1 MRLYKDVIAFKVDG
15 KPARVKERVI
25 KDSEIHLIINGIL
38 SRRFYVTPSNLREFT
53 IGYLLGE
60 GLIEKVSDIKL
71 LDINKGTIN
80 VGIDL
85 KDESIAR
92 ESVVGSDSLGG
103 WRYKIESVKEVN
115 STFSITSDELFEAF
129 DRLVK
134 GARLW
139 KMTGGAHV
147 AALVSGDKFILAE
160 DVSRHVAVDKIIGA
174 GALEMVDF
182 TETFIV
188 YSGRMPA
195 DMLIKVARVGIPIIA
210 SNAAPTYSG
219 YKVAVDAG
227 LTMIGFVRDERFN
240 IYTHPER
247 IKI

>member
-1 MRLYKDVIAFKVDG
+1 MKLYKDIIAFKVDG
-15 KPARVKERVI
+15 KPVKVKERVV
-25 KDSEIHLIINGIL
+25 KDSEVHIIINGMF

-60 GLIEKVSDIKL
+60 GLIDTISDIKL
-71 LDINKGTIN
+71 LDINEKTIN
-80 VGIDL
+80 VKINL
-85 KDESIAR
+85 KDETMAR
-92 ESVVGSDSLGG
+92 ESVIGSDSLGG
-103 WRYKIESVKEVN
+103 WRYKVESVKTVD
-115 STFSITSDELFEAF
+115 SRFSITSDELFRAF
-129 DRLVK
+129 DRLVE

-139 KMTGGAHV
+139 RMTGGAHV
-147 AALVSGDKFILAE
+147 AALVGEDMFILAE

-174 GALEMVDF
+174 GALDMVDF

-227 LTMIGFVRDERFN
+227 LTMIGFVRDRRFN

>member
-1 MRLYKDVIAFKVDG
+1 MRLYNDVIAFKVDG
-15 KPARVKERVI
+15 KIAKVKERVV
-25 KDSEIHLIINGIL
+25 KDSEIHLIINEML
-38 SRRFYVTPSNLREFT
+38 SRRFYVTPNNLKEFT

-60 GLIEKVSDIKL
+60 GLIDTVSDIKL
-71 LDINKGTIN
+71 LDINGETIN
-80 VGIDL
+80 VEINL
-85 KDESIAR
+85 KDSMAK
-92 ESVVGSDSLGG
+92 ESVIGSDSLGG
-103 WRYKIESVKEVN
+103 WRYKIESVEAVD
-115 STFSITSDELFEAF
+115 STFSITRDELFEAF

-147 AALVSGDKFILAE
+147 AALVGEDRFILAE

-174 GALEMVDF
+174 GALDMVDF
-182 TETFIV
+182 AETFIV

-227 LTMIGFVRDERFN
+227 LTMIGFVRDRRFN

>member
-1 MRLYKDVIAFKVDG
+1 MKLYKDIIAFKVDG
-15 KPARVKERVI
+15 KLVKAKERVV
-25 KDSEIHLIINGIL
+25 KDSEVHIIINGMF

-60 GLIEKVSDIKL
+60 GLIDTLSDIKL
-71 LDINKGTIN
+71 LDINEKTIN
-80 VGIDL
+80 VKINL
-85 KDESIAR
+85 KDETRAR
-92 ESVVGSDSLGG
+92 ESVIGSDSLGG
-103 WRYKIESVKEVN
+103 WRYKVESVKTVD
-115 STFSITSDELFEAF
+115 SRFSITSDELFRAF
-129 DRLVK
+129 DRLVE

-139 KMTGGAHV
+139 RMTGGAHV
-147 AALVSGDKFILAE
+147 AALVGEDMFILAE

-174 GALEMVDF
+174 GALDMVDF

-227 LTMIGFVRDERFN
+227 LTMIGFVRDRRFN

>member
-1 MRLYKDVIAFKVDG
+1 MRLYKNVIAFKVDG
-15 KPARVKERVI
+15 KPVKVKERVV
-25 KDSEIHLIINGIL
+25 KDSEIHLIINGVL
-38 SRRFYVTPSNLREFT
+38 SRRFYVTPSSLREFT

-60 GLIEKVSDIKL
+60 GLIDTLSDIKL
-71 LDINKGTIN
+71 LDINGETIN
-80 VGIDL
+80 VEINL
-85 KDESIAR
+85 KDETIAR
-92 ESVVGSDSLGG
+92 KSVIGSDSLGG
-103 WRYKIESVKEVN
+103 WRSKIESVKKVN
-115 STFSITSDELFEAF
+115 STFSITSDELFRAF

-139 KMTGGAHV
+139 QMTGGAHV
-147 AALVSGDKFILAE
+147 AALVGADKFILAE

-174 GALEMVDF
+174 GALDMVDF

-219 YKVAVDAG
+219 YRVAVDAG
-227 LTMIGFVRDERFN
+227 LTMVGFVRDGRFN

>member
-1 MRLYKDVIAFKVDG
+1 MKLYREVVAFKVDG
-15 KPARVKERVI
+15 KTVKVKERVV
-25 KDSEIHLIINGIL
+25 KDSEIHVIINGAI
-38 SRRFYVTPSNLREFT
+38 SRRFYVTPSKLKEFAV
-53 IGYLLGE
+53 GYLLGE
-60 GLIEKVSDIKL
+60 GLIRRVSDINL
-71 LDINKGTIN
+71 LDINGESIN
-80 VGIDL
+80 VEINL
-85 KDESIAR
+85 KDANMEKEPVI
-92 ESVVGSDSLGG
+92 GSDSLGG
-103 WRYKIESVKEVN
+103 WRSKIESVEYVESKFRITKDEV
-115 STFSITSDELFEAF
+115 FEAF

-139 KMTGGAHV
+139 RMTGGAHV
-147 AALVSGDKFILAE
+147 AALVGEGEFVLAE

-174 GALEMVDF
+174 GAIDKVDF
-182 TETFIV
+182 ARSFIV

-219 YKVAVDAG
+219 YKVAKDAG
-227 LTMIGFVRDERFN
+227 LTMVGFVRDGRFN